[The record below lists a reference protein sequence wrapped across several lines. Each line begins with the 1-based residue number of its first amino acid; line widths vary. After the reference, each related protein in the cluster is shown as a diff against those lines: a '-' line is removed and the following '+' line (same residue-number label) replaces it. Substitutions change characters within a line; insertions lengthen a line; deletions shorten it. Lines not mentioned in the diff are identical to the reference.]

1 MTDNFVDLVA
11 VGNQL
16 YMVYER
22 CGDQKP
28 RLRPDRVRVGDTGIE
43 LGQLKGLASCVVGA
57 VEAIIMIRTERER
70 QCPTGSRPG
79 GAQGFPQLGER
90 KTPRP
95 TRAKTGSGIA
105 WLSPILP
112 SRNEIN
118 SVTTDSTEVDPI
130 EIEIASRDP
139 TANTSWRFATPCP
152 AQCKHGTQTTA
163 PWEAKRDRWP
173 RP

>member
-1 MTDNFVDLVA
+1 
-11 VGNQL
+11 
-16 YMVYER
+16 MVYER

-57 VEAIIMIRTERER
+57 VEAIIMIRPERER

-95 TRAKTGSGIA
+95 TRAKTCSGIA

-130 EIEIASRDP
+130 EIASRDP
-139 TANTSWRFATPCP
+139 MANTPCDNG
-152 AQCKHGTQTTA
+152 GTMTTHHQGVESRQE
-163 PWEAKRDRWP
+163 PCSEVLRIFGFVKQVS
-173 RP
+173 